1 MRSDAGGS
9 RDTPQRRAIRAALR
23 EADRPL
29 TPDEVLQLGRP
40 LVPSL
45 GIATVYRNLRALN
58 DRGWVEAVEL
68 PGEPTRYEVAGK
80 EHHHHFLCRLCA
92 SAFEVEGCPGDV
104 AALVPADFDVEDHD
118 LVLYGRCPSCR
129 GAGG

>member
-1 MRSDAGGS
+1 MTEDSRGR

-23 EADRPL
+23 DAGRPL
-29 TPDEVLQLGRP
+29 TPDEVLELGRP
-40 LVPSL
+40 RAPSL
-45 GIATVYRNLRALN
+45 GIATVYRNLRALH

-80 EHHHHFLCRLCA
+80 GHHHHFLCTLCT

-104 AALVPADFDVEDHD
+104 AALVPADFEVEDHD
-118 LVLYGRCPSCR
+118 LVLYGRCPGCR
-129 GAGG
+129 GARG

>member
-1 MRSDAGGS
+1 MRSDAGGR
-9 RDTPQRRAIRAALR
+9 RDTPQRQAIRAALR

-40 LVPSL
+40 HVPSL
-45 GIATVYRNLRALN
+45 GIATVYRNLRALH

-80 EHHHHFLCRLCA
+80 EHHHHFLRRLCT
-92 SAFEVEGCPGDV
+92 SAFKVEGCPGDV
-104 AALVPADFDVEDHD
+104 AALVPADFEVDDHD